1 MDLLYIFFVIY
12 VVKYVL
18 VLWYWLLSFQM
29 QFIWWLII

>member
-12 VVKYVL
+12 VVKHVL